1 MNNWIVEGGNFHF
14 DGYRARLRVDQQPRG
29 EILFLDHP
37 WKLFQEEVDTPGLVV
52 SMDQGVVVSS
62 NSSTLAPENEL
73 VEYTKTALSD
83 DSTIKFWVKISVA
96 KTTFNTVFQV
106 WYVTASVVETG
117 ASVPADTLDVTTNT
131 AGDLFYEIGEV
142 VTLDGVV
149 TTITQALKTPITVI
163 FPMQLIGP
171 ETGDHV
177 LTSIDGVV
185 SWTEAGPLNCPE

>member
-1 MNNWIVEGGNFHF
+1 M
-14 DGYRARLRVDQQPRG
+14 
-29 EILFLDHP
+29 
-37 WKLFQEEVDTPGLVV
+37 
-52 SMDQGVVVSS
+52 
-62 NSSTLAPENEL
+62 
-73 VEYTKTALSD
+73 
-83 DSTIKFWVKISVA
+83 
-96 KTTFNTVFQV
+96 
-106 WYVTASVVETG
+106 VETG

-142 VTLDGVV
+142 DTLDGVV